1 MRENVKHWLDL
12 SFPIVIFADEK
23 EAEPTKNVPEAR
35 RFTHLR
41 SLSSYQA
48 ARRSANESARLGIL
62 TDLYW
67 CLSEWTNRE
76 STNSDISSLVGSHF
90 SKYLLYYVKW
100 FIGHS

>member
-12 SFPIVIFADEK
+12 SSPSSSLPMK
-23 EAEPTKNVPEAR
+23 RKPSR
-35 RFTHLR
+35 RRMCRKLGDYTHLR

-48 ARRSANESARLGIL
+48 ARRSANESARLGIS